1 MSRIGRKPVDIP
13 KGVEVEIG
21 PDNTVAVKGPKG
33 TLSKKFHDSI
43 SIKKENGQVII
54 ERKSDDAFSRALH
67 GTTRALIANMI
78 KGVSEGF
85 TEELEIVGIGY
96 RGAVKGKNLELSL
109 GYSHPVVYEIPE
121 GIQIT
126 MEGNTIIKV
135 SGIDKQKVGQTAA
148 EIRAFREPD
157 AYKGKGI
164 RYKGEVIKLK
174 AGKTVG
180 KGKK

>member
-1 MSRIGRKPVDIP
+1 MSRIGKKPIDIP
-13 KGVEVEIG
+13 KGVEVDIQ
-21 PDNTVAVKGPKG
+21 PDNIVVVKGPKG
-33 TLSKKFHDSI
+33 SLTKKFHGDI
-43 SIKKENGQVII
+43 SIKKEEGKILV
-54 ERKSDDAFSRALH
+54 ERSKEDSFSRAIH
-67 GTTRALIANMI
+67 GTTRAILANMV

-96 RGAVKGKNLELSL
+96 RGAVKGKTLELSL
-109 GYSHPVVYEIPE
+109 GYSHPVIYEIPE

-126 MEGNTIIKV
+126 MEGTNIIKV

-148 EIRAFREPD
+148 EIRALREPD
-157 AYKGKGI
+157 PYKGKGI

>member
-1 MSRIGRKPVDIP
+1 MSRIGRKPISLP
-13 KGVEVEIG
+13 KGVEVEIK
-21 PDNTVAVKGPKG
+21 PDNTVTVKGPKG
-33 TLSKKFHDSI
+33 TLTRTFHSNV
-43 SIKKENGQVII
+43 SIKKEGDQII
-54 ERKSDDAFSRALH
+54 VERKSDDGFTRALH
-67 GTTRALIANMI
+67 GTTRALIANMV

-96 RGAVKGKNLELSL
+96 RGAVKGKTLELTL
-109 GYSHPVVYEIPE
+109 GYSHPVIYEIPE

-126 MEGNTIIKV
+126 MEGTNIIKV

-148 EIRAFREPD
+148 EIRALREPD

>member
-13 KGVEVEIG
+13 KGVEVDIKA
-21 PDNTVAVKGPKG
+21 DNTVTVKGPKG
-33 TLSKKFHDSI
+33 TLTRTFHSNL
-43 SIKKENGQVII
+43 SIKKENDQII
-54 ERKSDDAFSRALH
+54 VERKSDDTFTRALH
-67 GTTRALIANMI
+67 GTTRALIANMV

-96 RGAVKGKNLELSL
+96 RGAVKGKTLELSL

-121 GIQIT
+121 GIQIA
-126 MEGNTIIKV
+126 MEGTNIIKV

-164 RYKGEVIKLK
+164 RYRGEVIKLK